1 MDKNAWGDVLQ
12 MIIKICGIRT
22 LEAAQAAAGHG
33 ADLIGFVF
41 ADSKRKI
48 DMATAAS
55 ISAAVKGP
63 GKVGVFVNQPLSA
76 VLEIADRCRLDYLQL
91 HGEEDQDYCR
101 ALNRPVIRACRVGP
115 DFTSAAVADYPAD
128 YLLLDSFVPGQPG
141 GTGIPFDWRS
151 VSLYIG
157 RPRQKVLVAGGLTP
171 ENISEAIRILNPD
184 GVDVSGGVETDG
196 VKDPDKIRRFIAAAR
211 SAAERRPTC

>member
-1 MDKNAWGDVLQ
+1 
-12 MIIKICGIRT
+12 MIIKICGLRT
-22 LEAAQAAAGHG
+22 LEAARIAAESD

-48 DMATAAS
+48 DVATAAT

-91 HGEEDQDYCR
+91 HGEEDQDYGR
-101 ALNRPVIRACRVGP
+101 SLNRPVIRACRVGP
-115 DFTSAAVADYPAD
+115 DFIPATVADYPAD
-128 YLLLDSFVPGQPG
+128 YLLLDSFVPGQSG
-141 GTGIPFDWRS
+141 GTGLTFDWRS
-151 VSLYIG
+151 VSLRIG
-157 RPRQKVLVAGGLTP
+157 RPRQQFLIAGGLTP
-171 ENISEAIRILNPD
+171 ENVSEAIHILNPD
-184 GVDVSGGVETDG
+184 GVDVSGGVETNG
-196 VKDPDKIRRFIAAAR
+196 AKDPDKIRRFIAAAR

>member
-1 MDKNAWGDVLQ
+1 
-12 MIIKICGIRT
+12 MIIKICGLRT
-22 LEAAQAAAGHG
+22 LEAARTAAESG

-48 DMATAAS
+48 DVATAAT

-63 GKVGVFVNQPLSA
+63 GKIGVFVNQPLSE
-76 VLEIADRCRLDYLQL
+76 VLEIADRCRLDYIQL
-91 HGEEDQDYCR
+91 HGDESPDYCHS
-101 ALNRPVIRACRVGP
+101 LNRPVIRACRVGP
-115 DFTSAAVADYPAD
+115 DFNPAAVADYPAD
-128 YLLLDSFVPGQPG
+128 YLLLDSFVPGQSG

-151 VSLYIG
+151 VSLRIG
-157 RPRQKVLVAGGLTP
+157 RPRQQFLIAGGLTP
-171 ENISEAIRILNPD
+171 ENVSEAIRILNPD

-211 SAAERRPTC
+211 SAAERRPSC

>member
-141 GTGIPFDWRS
+141 GTGIPFDWRA
-151 VSLYIG
+151 VSLSIG
-157 RPRQKVLVAGGLTP
+157 RPTQKFLVAGGLTP
-171 ENISEAIRILNPD
+171 ENVSEAIHILNPD

-196 VKDPDKIRRFIAAAR
+196 VKNPGKISRFIAAAR
-211 SAAERRPTC
+211 SATERRPSC

>member
-1 MDKNAWGDVLQ
+1 

-22 LEAAQAAAGHG
+22 LEAAQAATEHG

-41 ADSKRKI
+41 ADSKRQI
-48 DMATAAS
+48 DVAIAAT
-55 ISAAVKGP
+55 ISAAVEGP
-63 GKVGVFVNQPLSA
+63 GKVGVFVNQPLSE

-141 GTGIPFDWRS
+141 GTGIPFDWNT
-151 VSLYIG
+151 VSLRIG
-157 RPRQKVLVAGGLTP
+157 RPRQKFLVAGGLNP
-171 ENISEAIRILNPD
+171 KNVSEAIQLLKPD

-196 VKDPDKIRRFIAAAR
+196 VKDSGKIRRFIAAAR
-211 SAAERRPTC
+211 SAAERNRLC